1 MGSNTKRGTLS
12 ESERLE
18 IIELYESGGHTY
30 QSLADQYEV
39 HKSTISRIINKQQK
53 KLQRITPP
61 DGAEE
66 TPPPKQY
73 TSPSSTVVSDPLLFR
88 EIKLMEIAQDIESTR
103 ERGSHHALPQF
114 HRLHLQVYDEWVGI
128 KKEMDEI
135 DGLTNP
141 EEVLHTIAIAV
152 KQLPPVLRD
161 RLQDML
167 EGHFDNV
174 IPLYGGGSGE

>member
-1 MGSNTKRGTLS
+1 MGSNKKRGTLS

-18 IIELYESGGHTY
+18 IIELYESGDHTY
-30 QSLADQYEV
+30 QSLADQFDV
-39 HKSTISRIINKQQK
+39 NKSTISRIINKQQK
-53 KLQRITPP
+53 KLNRITKS
-61 DGAEE
+61 EE
-66 TPPPKQY
+66 SKQKTPPPSTQ
-73 TSPSSTVVSDPLLFR
+73 SSSTVVSDPLLFR

-114 HRLHLQVYDEWVGI
+114 HRLHLQVYDEWVSI

-167 EGHFDNV
+167 DGHFDNV